1 MVLRK
6 SRVTADTSAI
16 FDKFNASIHFDVK
29 LFDYDVIG
37 SLAHVNMLHHC
48 GILNKQEAQAI
59 QTGLIQVQEDFDSG
73 NLQLDPKLEDV
84 HMNIEAALTTIVGE
98 VGKKVHTA
106 RSRNDQVAL
115 DVRLYLRDTTIQ
127 VIDQL
132 NNLTKSLVEIAEKHQ
147 ADIIPGYTHL
157 QKAQPVLLA
166 HHLLAY
172 AQMFSRDTE
181 RFRDS
186 LSRLN
191 LCPLGAGAIAGTSF
205 PIDREYLA
213 TLLKFSAPT
222 ENSIDTVSDRDH
234 LLEFLSN
241 CSIIFTHLSR
251 LSEEL
256 IIWASDE
263 FSFVNLP
270 DEFCTTSSMMPQ
282 KKNPDL
288 LELIRGKSG
297 RIHGNLISLLTTVK
311 GLSLAYFKD
320 LQEDKEPLFD
330 SAENTLDALKLINAL
345 ISQTEFNTEK
355 MLGATQS
362 GFLEATDAADY
373 LVKKGLSF
381 REAHEIIG
389 QLVSHCTEKDIR
401 LANIELT
408 VLQDFSNLFAK
419 DFFQAID
426 LNQIIN
432 SRNSTGSSGSEPLK
446 QQISSFKML
455 LKEQNTAEMQSAFDL
470 SKNSLLI

>member
-6 SRVTADTSAI
+6 SRVTADTSEL

-29 LFDYDVIG
+29 LFDYDIIG

-48 GILNKQEAQAI
+48 EIITKEEAQAI
-59 QTGLIQVQEDFDSG
+59 QSGLIKVQEDFDSG
-73 NLQLDPKLEDV
+73 KLTLDPKLEDV
-84 HMNIEAALTTIVGE
+84 HMNIEAALTEIVGE

-115 DVRLYLRDTTIQ
+115 DVRLYLRDITIQ
-127 VIDQL
+127 ITDQL
-132 NNLTKSLVEIAEKHQ
+132 NKLTESFVELAEKHQ

-157 QKAQPVLLA
+157 QKAQPVLLS

-181 RFRDS
+181 RFEDS

-213 TLLKFSAPT
+213 RLLKFSAPT
-222 ENSIDTVSDRDH
+222 ANSIDTVSDRDH

-241 CSIIFTHLSR
+241 CSIAFTHLSR

-288 LELIRGKSG
+288 LELVRGKSG
-297 RIHGNLISLLTTVK
+297 RINGNLISLLTTVK

-330 SAENTLDALKLINAL
+330 SAENTLDALQLISAL

-355 MLGATQS
+355 MLAATQS

-373 LVKKGLSF
+373 LVNKGLSF
-381 REAHEIIG
+381 REAHEVIG
-389 QLVSHCTEKDIR
+389 QLVSYCTEKNIR
-401 LANIELT
+401 LAATEIDQLQKFSK
-408 VLQDFSNLFAK
+408 LFAQDFYK
-419 DFFQAID
+419 AID
-426 LNQIIN
+426 LKEIIN
-432 SRNSTGSSGSEPLK
+432 CRSATGSAGLK
-446 QQISSFKML
+446 PVTGQIRA
-455 LKEQNTAEMQSAFDL
+455 LKEDLDKNGQKSRSNL
-470 SKNSLLI
+470 SKNSLLV